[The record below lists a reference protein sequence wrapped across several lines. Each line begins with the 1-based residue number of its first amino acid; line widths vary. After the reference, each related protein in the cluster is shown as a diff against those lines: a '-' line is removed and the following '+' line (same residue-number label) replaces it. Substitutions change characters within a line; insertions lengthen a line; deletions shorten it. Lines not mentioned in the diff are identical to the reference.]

1 MFEKIEIIWLSIY
14 FFYVK
19 IRKRLVFKKKRGG
32 GLVLIVSG
40 FKLNEN
46 EKIKDRFF

>member
-1 MFEKIEIIWLSIY
+1 MSEKIETAWPSIY

-19 IRKRLVFKKKRGG
+19 IRKKSVFKKKRGG
-32 GLVLIVSG
+32 GGSVPISSG

-46 EKIKDRFF
+46 EKNKG